1 MKVGQHQY
9 IYYGAKTNSVEVS
22 KFVLHMLEVNKS
34 SSKNN
39 RKKAPICIW
48 GRHGI
53 GKTELVESIA
63 KDNGYQFVYIA
74 PAQFEEMGDLLG
86 MPKIVGNETIMVP
99 PSWVPT
105 EDVPGILLIDDVNR
119 ADDRILRGIMQLLQ
133 NHELASWKLPKQW
146 HIVLTANPDGGD
158 YSVTPMDDAMLT
170 RMVHV
175 TLEFDLKAWAG
186 WAIKNGVD
194 ERGVNFV
201 LTYPEIVSGERTT
214 PRSLVQFFESISS
227 IKDLKSELSFVA
239 MLADSC
245 LDTNACSAFVS
256 FVQQNQ
262 SRLISPEEIVNTKK
276 FDTEVKDYLIEIVEK
291 DQRIDILSTLC
302 TRLILYIK
310 SVDTNFSKA
319 QIENVKLFLKLEIIP
334 NDIRLSMIG
343 ELTQIPSMKTLL
355 LDPTLSK
362 LLLQKM

>member
-1 MKVGQHQY
+1 MKASQHQY
-9 IYYGAKTNSVEVS
+9 IYYGTKTNTVEVS
-22 KFVLHMLEVNKS
+22 KFVLHTLEVNKKAS
-34 SSKNN
+34 DQK
-39 RKKAPICIW
+39 RKKAPVCIW

-63 KDNGYQFVYIA
+63 KDNGYQFAYIA

-86 MPKIVGNETIMVP
+86 MPKIVGDETIMVP

-170 RMVHV
+170 RMLHV
-175 TLEFDLKAWAG
+175 TLEFDIKAWAQ

-214 PRSLVQFFESISS
+214 PRSLVQFFDSIAL
-227 IKDLKSELSFVA
+227 IKDLKSELAFVA

-245 LDTNACSAFVS
+245 LDSHASSAFVS

-262 SRLISPEEIVNTKK
+262 SRLITPQEIVNTKK
-276 FDTEVKDYLIEIVEK
+276 FDAEVKTYLIEVVEK
-291 DQRIDILSTLC
+291 DQRIDILSALC
-302 TRLILYIK
+302 TRLVLYLK
-310 SVDTNFSKA
+310 AMDKNCSKP
-319 QIENVKLFLKLEIIP
+319 QIENVKQFLKLEMIP

-343 ELTQIPSMKTLL
+343 DLTKVPSMKALL